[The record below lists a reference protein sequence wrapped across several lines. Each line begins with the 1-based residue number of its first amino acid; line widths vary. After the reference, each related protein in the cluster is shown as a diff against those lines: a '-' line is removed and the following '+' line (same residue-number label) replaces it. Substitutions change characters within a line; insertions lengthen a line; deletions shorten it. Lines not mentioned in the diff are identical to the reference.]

1 MPSRVRMFAL
11 LLDGFELPR
20 MTTTPLNP
28 HHISAMRF
36 RATVAAVL
44 AVHLGLL
51 WVAQSEQAELHASDE
66 SGQVVMADVVS
77 EIPNPSPI
85 TPAKP
90 LPQSI
95 PTPTQTKRVSQTDT
109 LAVNQSSNHQESAP
123 ATAVAAAPSTA
134 TGKAGS
140 PSLVEPSADAD
151 YLKNPPPGY
160 PRISRRMGEQG
171 TVIVRV
177 FISTQGLPEKA
188 EVRTSSGFARLDQAA
203 LDAVQRWRFV
213 PGHRHGTPEAMW
225 FNIPVRFVLE

>member
-1 MPSRVRMFAL
+1 
-11 LLDGFELPR
+11 
-20 MTTTPLNP
+20 MTVQYLHP
-28 HHISAMRF
+28 HHISSTRL

-44 AVHLGLL
+44 AVHIGLL
-51 WVAQSEQAELHASDE
+51 WVAQSELAELPASDE

-77 EIPNPSPI
+77 DMPKPSPVS
-85 TPAKP
+85 PSKP
-90 LPQSI
+90 LPQST
-95 PTPTQTKRVSQTDT
+95 PTPTPSKAVSKADT
-109 LAVNQSSNHQESAP
+109 LAVNQSSQSQESSSAAA
-123 ATAVAAAPSTA
+123 ATAAPSTS

-171 TVIVRV
+171 TVVVRV
-177 FISTQGLPEKA
+177 FINTQGLPEKP
-188 EVRTSSGFARLDQAA
+188 EVRTSSGFVRLDQAA

-213 PGHRHGTPEAMW
+213 PGRRNGTPEPMW